1 MKAFLSVLLSLL
13 ILPAFAQQSDTGVTA
28 DVVSIDG
35 ALTEIIYQLGAEQ
48 RLAAVDT
55 TSVYPEAATQ
65 LPQVGYMRQLSAEG
79 ILSVKP
85 SLVIASRDAGPESV
99 FEQIQAAGVRV
110 VRIKTADSVDGVAE
124 KIRQVADALN
134 MSAQG
139 DALAVQVTAQSQQVL
154 AQLPADKQPATLFLL
169 GAGGRGLMAAGQ
181 GTRADALLSLLGA
194 RNVLNYAGYKPVSAE
209 GAVQAA
215 PDFVLVGHTG
225 AEQSDS
231 VKTTL
236 AMTPAAQ
243 NDAVHGVD
251 VGMMLSFGPRLPQ
264 ALEQAAALIYPQAD

>member
-215 PDFVLVGHTG
+215 PVRRTSPHLH
-225 AEQSDS
+225 
-231 VKTTL
+231 
-236 AMTPAAQ
+236 AAS
-243 NDAVHGVD
+243 AG
-251 VGMMLSFGPRLPQ
+251 R
-264 ALEQAAALIYPQAD
+264 AA

>member
-169 GAGGRGLMAAGQ
+169 GAGGRGLMAAG
-181 GTRADALLSLLGA
+181 
-194 RNVLNYAGYKPVSAE
+194 
-209 GAVQAA
+209 
-215 PDFVLVGHTG
+215 
-225 AEQSDS
+225 
-231 VKTTL
+231 
-236 AMTPAAQ
+236 
-243 NDAVHGVD
+243 
-251 VGMMLSFGPRLPQ
+251 
-264 ALEQAAALIYPQAD
+264 